1 MADRSSWTAKIP
13 FASRKKLDQKNA
25 EIQQLQF
32 RISQQQQ
39 QQAQLENLRRENER
53 QYQLQREREQQDR
66 ARQEQERTRLERERQ
81 DREVALQRQLQRE
94 QDDRA
99 RQEFER
105 MEAQR
110 LEWERKE
117 RLKRE
122 RKEREQRKRDM
133 ERMKLQMVSPD
144 TLRNLRELIRERYEL
159 DVEIWSLRNVRRP
172 DRWIVEEKME
182 KADAVLLK
190 IFTIVHAW
198 DTTQGSWTEAEWKQ
212 AKEVQTRVLAE
223 GKRWWAGNPPWDDY

>member
-1 MADRSSWTAKIP
+1 MSDRSSWTAKIP
-13 FASRKKLDQKNA
+13 FASRKKVEAKNA

-32 RISQQQQ
+32 RLSQQQQ
-39 QQAQLENLRRENER
+39 HQVQLETQRRDNER
-53 QYQLQREREQQDR
+53 LLQRQLDREQQER
-66 ARQEQERTRLERERQ
+66 ARQELERQEREA
-81 DREVALQRQLQRE
+81 ALQRQLQRE

-105 MEAQR
+105 METQR

-122 RKEREQRKRDM
+122 RKEREQRKRDN
-133 ERMKLQMVSPD
+133 ERRKLQMVSPD

-172 DRWIVEEKME
+172 DRWIVEDKME

-198 DTTQGSWTEAEWKQ
+198 ETTQGSWTEAEWKQ
-212 AKEVQTRVLAE
+212 AKEIQNRILAE
-223 GKRWWAGNPPWDDY
+223 GKRWWAGNPPWEHY

>member
-1 MADRSSWTAKIP
+1 MSDRSSWTSKIP
-13 FASRKKLDQKNA
+13 FASRRKVEQKDA

-32 RISQQQQ
+32 RLSQQQQ
-39 QQAQLENLRRENER
+39 QQAQLETQRRDSER
-53 QYQLQREREQQDR
+53 LLQLQLDREQQER
-66 ARQEQERTRLERERQ
+66 ARQEFEREE
-81 DREVALQRQLQRE
+81 RELALQRQLQRE

-122 RKEREQRKRDM
+122 RKERDQRKRDT

-198 DTTQGSWTEAEWKQ
+198 ETTQGSWTDAEWKQ
-212 AKEVQTRVLAE
+212 AKEIQNRVLAE
-223 GKRWWAGNPPWDDY
+223 GKRWWTGNPPWEDY